1 MADSYLKRQWN
12 SRKRAK
18 IARER
23 IRDEHGHFI
32 KTNQTPTVSS
42 KAEGAGVTI
51 DKFIHMDKNATDDET
66 MLDVKVSNPLHRI
79 TQLLQDIKNKQST
92 TVSMKFTIPLIAL
105 PIVLFLVFQLGR
117 AQTACSP
124 IFTTKTG
131 TLKILTVQVP
141 TKKTGIISS
150 LFSLFPR
157 LPQLTQPPQ
166 PSPLTQ
172 TTQSIL
178 LTETSDTIT
187 ILHQP
192 IPELNNFEDQEVLI
206 SGTYSACSQTLTLD
220 SKENIVEK

>member
-1 MADSYLKRQWN
+1 MSTKSEAAAQKL
-12 SRKRAK
+12 
-18 IARER
+18 
-23 IRDEHGHFI
+23 RDEKGHFI
-32 KTNQTPTVSS
+32 KPDDTKVSS
-42 KAEGAGVTI
+42 SSSGAGVTI
-51 DKFIHMDKNATDDET
+51 DNLIHMDKNGSDDET

-131 TLKILTVQVP
+131 TLKILTVQIP
-141 TKKTGIISS
+141 TKKTGIIAS

-166 PSPLTQ
+166 PSELSQ
-172 TTQSIL
+172 TTQTIL
-178 LTETSDTIT
+178 LTDTSDTIA
-187 ILHQP
+187 ILHSP
-192 IPELNNFEDQEVLI
+192 IPELNNFQNQQVLI
-206 SGTYSACSQTLTLD
+206 SGTYAACSGTITLD
-220 SKENIVEK
+220 SKENIEVSVPQ